1 MTFRKLTLLALLPAA
16 TALFI
21 ACDSSSATGTGGT
34 ITADGAGNNNSKITA
49 DIAGYWIQT
58 TGFSG
63 EANRDTAIFVSDT
76 IHVDQTT
83 MHNSNGGTSIYARNG
98 KIGNDGAYAMVDYE
112 YVISGDTLYVE
123 SQDYFGTPDGIV
135 NKSAAIQYVRKSKY
149 TESALVDP
157 SMIGSWREV
166 TNPQS
171 MFSADKDSL
180 IITATTAT
188 YGNGYGVTV
197 WGTTATLYVRA
208 GEIGE
213 RTAGVD
219 TKRLG
224 YIVALDT
231 MWINPYGDQMRG
243 LGTPFTK

>member
-1 MTFRKLTLLALLPAA
+1 MTFRKLALLALLPAA

-21 ACDSSSATGTGGT
+21 ACDSSSTTGTGT
-34 ITADGAGNNNSKITA
+34 TADGAGNTNSKISA
-49 DIAGYWIQT
+49 DIAGFWIQT

-63 EANRDTAIFVSDT
+63 EANRDTAKFVSDS
-76 IHVDQTT
+76 IHIGNTS
-83 MHNSNGGTSIYARNG
+83 MNNKNGGTSIYANSG
-98 KIGNDGAYAMVDYE
+98 KIGLGDPYPRVEYE

-123 SQDYFGTPDGIV
+123 AQPFTGTPDGIV
-135 NKSAAIQYVRKSKY
+135 NKSSAIQYVRKSKY

-166 TNPQS
+166 TDPQS
-171 MFSADKDSL
+171 IFPADKDSL

-188 YGNGYGVTV
+188 YNNGYEDMV

-213 RTAGVD
+213 RTGSVD